1 MTKPRKRSKPSSIFP
16 PSLVFLLLTI
26 VSVVI
31 ELWRELPIA
40 PGNLIRI
47 VVGPVLI
54 LLGSA
59 LWLLAWNEFRRHGE
73 VFGHQYATETVV
85 TSGPYRISRHPAYL
99 AYAVIMAGIG
109 LFIDCG
115 MDHAAAAGGGADR
128 QHLGRPGGIVPDG
141 EARKHLSP
149 LQVGSAALDL
159 TAPPHPRMARLL
171 GACRRIPSGIS
182 VMLSMM
188 HGCEVAVEHVA
199 GSEFTGTSM
208 VSTSQSLASDLASC
222 LQVPCILRPG
232 QRWASVIL

>member
-26 VSVVI
+26 AGVVI

-99 AYAVIMAGIG
+99 AYAVMMAGIG

-115 MDHAAAAGGGADR
+115 WILLLLPVAVLIVNVSAGR
-128 QHLGRPGGIVPDG
+128 EESYL
-141 EARKHLSP
+141 
-149 LQVGSAALDL
+149 
-159 TAPPHPRMARLL
+159 MARHESIYRPYRSEV
-171 GACRRIPSGIS
+171 RRWI
-182 VMLSMM
+182 
-188 HGCEVAVEHVA
+188 
-199 GSEFTGTSM
+199 
-208 VSTSQSLASDLASC
+208 
-222 LQVPCILRPG
+222 
-232 QRWASVIL
+232 